1 MLNRRKRTKIVQHV
15 NEKDNLITVL
25 FVTVFLFTVVLLCVL
40 LYIFVVNSNTNQVY
54 SEDVNLV
61 TVYDN

>member
-1 MLNRRKRTKIVQHV
+1 MFNRRKRTTLVQHV

-25 FVTVFLFTVVLLCVL
+25 FVTVFLFTAVLLCI
-40 LYIFVVNSNTNQVY
+40 LYIFGVNSNTDQPY

-61 TVYDN
+61 TVYDD

>member
-1 MLNRRKRTKIVQHV
+1 MFNKRKRTTIVQHV

-54 SEDVNLV
+54 SEDINLV
-61 TVYDN
+61 TVYDD